1 MNENIFDKLDF
12 GPFRPLLDDD
22 DITDISYDNNG
33 QIWVRSLTQ
42 GSKRVEIEEATPEFV
57 EKLAF
62 QCSNVMGTTFN
73 NAKPFLDAE
82 SAELRMNFV
91 HQSIATNG
99 IALVIRKTPA
109 KIRLEKDKLIQEDYF
124 TPAIHDFLIK
134 CVEGHCNIMVA
145 GETGSGKTEFV
156 KYLASHTK
164 HEEKIITIED
174 TLELH
179 LDKIFP
185 DRDIVSMK
193 TNNVASYSDV
203 LVTCMRQNPK
213 WILLSEVRSAEAVSA
228 VRNSI
233 SSGHNILSTI
243 HADKASAIPYRL
255 YSLME
260 TDLDVHQFLTTI
272 YRYIQLGVHI
282 KAFYSKEY
290 GKFHRELDEVA
301 EFYVDDNNV
310 PKSRIIYQKVMGHTM
325 MCKPSAHLVEYLS
338 NQNIDVEDIIKD
350 LPDDLP
356 IVDGH
361 VDLEQY
367 KAMNGITDEEA
378 TSVAVEGE
386 AQPAPEAVT
395 TEVQP
400 VTEAVATDVQP
411 LATDAVTPEVPA
423 LPVDVV
429 TPEAVA
435 PVAPVTEVATLPT
448 ETVPQEVVQPVA
460 VPETVPALPVEPVA
474 APVVAPVVPVP
485 APEAVPVVPVAPE
498 VAAPQEVVTP
508 VPLPVAAPETV
519 PAVQPIPAPVVA
531 DNGLPLVNPIPSAP
545 VVAAVPGVVA

>member
-12 GPFRPLLDDD
+12 GPFRSLLDND

-33 QIWVRSLTQ
+33 QIWIRSLTQ
-42 GSKRVEIEEATPEFV
+42 GSLRVEVEGATPDFV

-109 KIRLEKDKLIQEDYF
+109 KIRLEKEKLIQEDYF

-164 HEEKIITIED
+164 TNEKIITIED

-179 LDKIFP
+179 LDRIFP
-185 DRDIVSMK
+185 QRDIVAMK

-203 LVTCMRQNPK
+203 LVTCMRPK
-213 WILLSEVRSAEAVSA
+213 WFLLSEVRSAEAVSA
-228 VRNSI
+228 VRNSF
-233 SSGHNILSTI
+233 SSGHIILSTI

-301 EFYVDDNNV
+301 EFYVDDDNV
-310 PKSRIIYQKVMGHTM
+310 PRSRIIYQKIFGKPM
-325 MCKPSAHLVEYLS
+325 MCKPSAHLIEYIE
-338 NQNIDVEDIIKD
+338 NQNLEVQSIIKD
-350 LPDDLP
+350 LPDELP
-356 IVDGH
+356 MKEV
-361 VDLEQY
+361 LQEEYENNESEQSDVNN
-367 KAMNGITDEEA
+367 KSEEA
-378 TSVAVEGE
+378 DNNQQTAQEPAKVEAPTLEPQVQESQASQPVQATPSVAPTAEPV
-386 AQPAPEAVT
+386 AMPT
-395 TEVQP
+395 TPVVAP
-400 VTEAVATDVQP
+400 VTP
-411 LATDAVTPEVPA
+411 VTPEVP
-423 LPVDVV
+423 
-429 TPEAVA
+429 
-435 PVAPVTEVATLPT
+435 
-448 ETVPQEVVQPVA
+448 VQQGQVS
-460 VPETVPALPVEPVA
+460 EPVITNGDVQLAA
-474 APVVAPVVPVP
+474 APAVTSVVDNNAVSPVQN
-485 APEAVPVVPVAPE
+485 VVNGAN
-498 VAAPQEVVTP
+498 
-508 VPLPVAAPETV
+508 PLPNIAKLE
-519 PAVQPIPAPVVA
+519 
-531 DNGLPLVNPIPSAP
+531 G
-545 VVAAVPGVVA
+545 

>member
-1 MNENIFDKLDF
+1 MNESIFDKLDF
-12 GPFRPLLDDD
+12 GPFRPLLDND
-22 DITDISYDNNG
+22 DITDISYDNGG
-33 QIWVRSLTQ
+33 QIWIRSLTQ
-42 GSKRVEIEEATPEFV
+42 GSLRVEIDGATTEFV

-82 SAELRMNFV
+82 SAELRLNFV

-109 KIRLEKDKLIQEDYF
+109 KIRLEKEKLIKDDYF
-124 TPAIHDFLIK
+124 TQDIHDLLIK
-134 CVEGHCNIMVA
+134 CVQGHCNVMVA

-164 HEEKIITIED
+164 TSEKIITIED

-185 DRDIVSMK
+185 QRDIVAMK

-260 TDLDVHQFLTTI
+260 TDLDVNQFLSTI

-282 KAFYSKEY
+282 KAYYSKER
-290 GKFHRELDEVA
+290 GKFHRELDEVC

-310 PKSRIIYQKVMGHTM
+310 PQSRVIYQKIFGREPVMR
-325 MCKPSAHLVEYLS
+325 KPSAHLLQYLE
-338 NQNIDVEDIIKD
+338 NQNIDVQAIVEK
-350 LPDDLP
+350 LPDEMP
-356 IVDGH
+356 ITQQADFSAG
-361 VDLEQY
+361 DTTEETTPGLE
-367 KAMNGITDEEA
+367 APGANIPA
-378 TSVAVEGE
+378 APVPEGE
-386 AQPAPEAVT
+386 QTITPQPEG
-395 TEVQP
+395 
-400 VTEAVATDVQP
+400 QP
-411 LATDAVTPEVPA
+411 LPQE
-423 LPVDVV
+423 
-429 TPEAVA
+429 
-435 PVAPVTEVATLPT
+435 TEVAKQEVAQETQQVIQQPVPQQQAVQLQQVQPEPQPVQNQVLTPAPT
-448 ETVPQEVVQPVA
+448 EQVVQQVAIPTVQPQVAPPTEVVPTTPQAPTA
-460 VPETVPALPVEPVA
+460 I
-474 APVVAPVVPVP
+474 APVIP
-485 APEAVPVVPVAPE
+485 
-498 VAAPQEVVTP
+498 
-508 VPLPVAAPETV
+508 TV
-519 PAVQPIPAPVVA
+519 PAVPAS
-531 DNGLPLVNPIPSAP
+531 LPA
-545 VVAAVPGVVA
+545 

>member
-474 APVVAPVVPVP
+474 APVVAPVVPV
-485 APEAVPVVPVAPE
+485 APE

>member
-12 GPFRPLLDDD
+12 GAFRPLLDND
-22 DITDISYDNNG
+22 DITDISYSNGG
-33 QIWVRSLTQ
+33 QIWIRSLTQ
-42 GSKRVEIEEATPEFV
+42 GSLRVEIEGATPEFV

-109 KIRLEKDKLIQEDYF
+109 KIRLEKDKLIKDDYF
-124 TPAIHDFLIK
+124 TKDVHDLLIN
-134 CVEGHCNIMVA
+134 CVQGHCNVMVA

-164 HEEKIITIED
+164 TSEKIITIED

-185 DRDIVSMK
+185 QRDIVSMK

-260 TDLDVHQFLTTI
+260 TDLDVNQFLSTI

-282 KAFYSKEY
+282 KAYYSKER
-290 GKFHRELDEVA
+290 GKFHRELDEVC

-310 PKSRIIYQKVMGHTM
+310 PQSRIIYQKIFGKNPVMR
-325 MCKPSAHLVEYLS
+325 KPSAHLLQFLE
-338 NQNIDVEDIIKD
+338 NQNIDVSAIVDN
-350 LPDDLP
+350 LPDEMPFKEQEELK
-356 IVDGH
+356 
-361 VDLEQY
+361 LEDNSVSQ
-367 KAMNGITDEEA
+367 ATTEEKQE
-378 TSVAVEGE
+378 TKVEDKKE
-386 AQPAPEAVT
+386 PTQQAQPTLQPLPTQTVVQQT
-395 TEVQP
+395 TTPQP
-400 VTEAVATDVQP
+400 TASAQPSQPAVAK
-411 LATDAVTPEVPA
+411 LES
-423 LPVDVV
+423 L
-429 TPEAVA
+429 
-435 PVAPVTEVATLPT
+435 
-448 ETVPQEVVQPVA
+448 
-460 VPETVPALPVEPVA
+460 
-474 APVVAPVVPVP
+474 
-485 APEAVPVVPVAPE
+485 
-498 VAAPQEVVTP
+498 
-508 VPLPVAAPETV
+508 
-519 PAVQPIPAPVVA
+519 
-531 DNGLPLVNPIPSAP
+531 
-545 VVAAVPGVVA
+545 